1 MVAVAVDNL
10 NFHYL
15 CHRYK
20 RKMAIK
26 QKHIGVVIIML
37 SLFCACKADLDKQSE
52 KHISKKKMV
61 DILYDIH
68 MYDGISNI
76 LPGYNPFNLKVNEK
90 SVYNF
95 ILDKHQVS
103 DSLLAISIIYYSS
116 IPKLYEEIYADVVQ
130 RLSIKSEEMKKIDD
144 KIRKEQQR
152 LEEVRLNRVR
162 DSLAIIFTDS
172 VSVVLVSYK
181 NTADSLYLSLD
192 SLLKSQ
198 DSISKDISNLRR
210 KGERLNVN
218 IDSLLNSIDST
229 YQLPVDTLI
238 NVNIS
243 E

>member
-1 MVAVAVDNL
+1 MG
-10 NFHYL
+10 
-15 CHRYK
+15 
-20 RKMAIK
+20 IK
-26 QKHIGVVIIML
+26 QIYIRFAIIIL
-37 SLFCACKADLDKQSE
+37 SLLCACKADLDKQSE

-68 MYDGISNI
+68 MYDGISRI
-76 LPGYNPFNLKVNEK
+76 LPGYNPFDLKVNEK

-103 DSLLAISIIYYSS
+103 DSLLATSIIYYSS
-116 IPKLYEEIYADVVQ
+116 LPKFYEEIYAEVVQ

-144 KIRKEQQR
+144 EIKKEQQR
-152 LEEVRLNRVR
+152 LEEMRLNQVR
-162 DSLAIIFTDS
+162 DSLASIFTDS

-198 DSISKDISNLRR
+198 DSIIKNISNLRR
-210 KGERLNVN
+210 KGGSLNVS
-218 IDSLLNSIDST
+218 IDSLLNSIDPT
-229 YQLPVDTLI
+229 YRFPVDTLI